1 MFKGSELELPLQV
14 QTVITAN

>member
-14 QTVITAN
+14 QTVMTAN